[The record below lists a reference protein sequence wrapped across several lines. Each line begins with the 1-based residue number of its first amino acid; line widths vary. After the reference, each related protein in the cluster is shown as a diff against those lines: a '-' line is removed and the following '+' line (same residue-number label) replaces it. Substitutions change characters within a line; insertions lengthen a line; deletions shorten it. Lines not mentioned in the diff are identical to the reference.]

1 MTLGVTEDANRTW
14 QRHILTRCS
23 GQDAISRKCLTV
35 FWGGVKLV
43 RAGRAMSLLV
53 SAYWFCC
60 YNLSTT
66 MNVLELF
73 GFDFSTTLTETQK
86 ITKDYER
93 SNLLLITRLV
103 LRIFLDESMHSRHRI
118 INAEIRSLTDLFV
131 ILEKVLWHGFKSSV
145 QKTMIAL
152 RAPDSELWS
161 CLGKVASV
169 NADMNESYQ
178 CIDRIDKITTPL
190 LRIRAFM
197 RLAVMQKKLGNYFE
211 NLITSSYIRCEN
223 LNEFISLLSKQI
235 AKIREDTGVPIRAL
249 HLDVFRDFYEP
260 WALIRHEECIG
271 LSGALMAL
279 SVLDCNLVLDQTV
292 LENQPVTVELAAYVR
307 LPNISNDPSSETE
320 SDMVD
325 AKSLE
330 LALDQK
336 NYLEQRNHYLES
348 KVVELKMK
356 IEEVNLSALNS
367 NSLVDVATEDTSKM
381 TNEHI
386 AAVEALEKE
395 KFVFSG
401 VSSISI
407 RKGRF
412 HTNFTATTSRYK
424 KVNVD
429 LYEKIRIVEG
439 KYRQLEKDM
448 INANSRYIH
457 EREQQQQVID
467 TLNKRNSMHEMDLEH
482 EAGTSEMLK
491 KELADKTEEY
501 MQTLNVLEKKQQELA
516 VANDR
521 LGKLQRQTSELNEK
535 LKQLPVIKQEL
546 EELTASYK
554 YKSEKLEDCEKA
566 LEELGG
572 HLSES
577 KLKVVELKEELLPL
591 SEAEWEKDG
600 NVLNCKG
607 CNLQFSMSKR
617 KHHCR
622 NCGSI
627 FCNSCTDARVKLP
640 SSAKPVRVCLHCYN
654 LLRSRHNS
662 SLEENSSLNS
672 F

>member
-1 MTLGVTEDANRTW
+1 
-14 QRHILTRCS
+14 
-23 GQDAISRKCLTV
+23 
-35 FWGGVKLV
+35 
-43 RAGRAMSLLV
+43 
-53 SAYWFCC
+53 
-60 YNLSTT
+60 

-73 GFDFSTTLTETQK
+73 GFDFSNTLTETQK
-86 ITKDYER
+86 LTKDYER

-118 INAEIRSLTDLFV
+118 INTEIRPLTDLFV
-131 ILEKVLWHGFKSSV
+131 ILEKILWHGFRSSV
-145 QKTMIAL
+145 QKTMIAF

-178 CIDRIDKITTPL
+178 CIDRLDKITTPL
-190 LRIRAFM
+190 LRIRAFL
-197 RLAVMQKKLGNYFE
+197 RLAVMQKKLGVYFE
-211 NLITSSYIRCEN
+211 NLVTSN
-223 LNEFISLLSKQI
+223 
-235 AKIREDTGVPIRAL
+235 
-249 HLDVFRDFYEP
+249 VFRDFYEP
-260 WALIRHEECIG
+260 WALIRHDECIG
-271 LSGALMAL
+271 LSGTLMAL
-279 SVLDCNLVLDQTV
+279 SVLDCNLALDRPQ

-307 LPNISNDPSSETE
+307 LPNLSNNPNSEKE
-320 SDMVD
+320 SDMAD
-325 AKSLE
+325 EKSLE

-336 NYLEQRNHYLES
+336 NYLEQRNNYLES
-348 KVVELKMK
+348 KVAELKTK
-356 IEEVNLSALNS
+356 IEEINLSGS
-367 NSLVDVATEDTSKM
+367 NNISLASASTEDTPKM
-381 TNEHI
+381 FNDYI
-386 AAVEALEKE
+386 AEVEILKKEKE
-395 KFVFSG
+395 ELAQLASEKED
-401 VSSISI
+401 SI
-407 RKGRF
+407 RILRQQLAD
-412 HTNFTATTSRYK
+412 TK

-439 KYRQLEKDM
+439 KCRQLEKDM
-448 INANSRYIH
+448 ISANKRHNH
-457 EREQQQQVID
+457 EKQQQQQVID
-467 TLNKRNSMHEMDLEH
+467 VLNKKNSMCEMDLEQ

-491 KELADKTEEY
+491 KELADKTDEY
-501 MQTLNVLEKKQQELA
+501 MLTLSVLEKKQQELA

-654 LLRSRHNS
+654 LLRWRHNS

>member
-1 MTLGVTEDANRTW
+1 MANGLDQIFLITLRSVGMTEDEYYRQW
-14 QRHILTRCS
+14 YQFI
-23 GQDAISRKCLTV
+23 
-35 FWGGVKLV
+35 
-43 RAGRAMSLLV
+43 
-53 SAYWFCC
+53 WFCC
-60 YNLSTT
+60 CNRSFT

-73 GFDFSTTLTETQK
+73 GFDFSTTLTETQEL
-86 ITKDYER
+86 TKDYER
-93 SNLLLITRLV
+93 SNLLLITRLI
-103 LRIFLDESMHSRHRI
+103 LRVFLNESMRLRHRI
-118 INAEIRSLTDLFV
+118 ISAEIRSLTDLFV
-131 ILEKVLWHGFKSSV
+131 ILEKILWHGFRSSV

-161 CLGKVASV
+161 CLGKVANV
-169 NADMNESYQ
+169 NPDMNESYQ
-178 CIDRIDKITTPL
+178 CIDRLDNITTPL
-190 LRIRAFM
+190 LRIRAFL
-197 RLAVMQKKLGNYFE
+197 RLAVMQKKLGIYFE
-211 NLITSSYIRCEN
+211 NLITSNYINC
-223 LNEFISLLSKQI
+223 
-235 AKIREDTGVPIRAL
+235 T
-249 HLDVFRDFYEP
+249 HP
-260 WALIRHEECIG
+260 WALIRHDECIG

-279 SVLDCNLVLDQTV
+279 SVLDCNLVLDQAQ
-292 LENQPVTVELAAYVR
+292 LGNQPITVELSAYVC
-307 LPNISNDPSSETE
+307 LPNLSNNTNGEKEP
-320 SDMVD
+320 DMTD
-325 AKSLE
+325 EKLLE

-348 KVVELKMK
+348 KVAELKAK
-356 IEEVNLSALNS
+356 LEEVNLSTLKS
-367 NSLVDVATEDTSKM
+367 ISLADAAAEHASKM

-386 AAVEALEKE
+386 ATTEALEKE
-395 KFVFSG
+395 KAVLAQLASEKEDS
-401 VSSISI
+401 VRIL
-407 RKGRF
+407 RQQLAD
-412 HTNFTATTSRYK
+412 TK

-439 KYRQLEKDM
+439 KCRQLEKDM
-448 INANSRYIH
+448 INANKRYNY

-467 TLNKRNSMHEMDLEH
+467 ILNKRNSVREMDLEH
-482 EAGTSEMLK
+482 ETETSEMLK
-491 KELADKTEEY
+491 KELADKTDEY
-501 MQTLNVLEKKQQELA
+501 MQTLNVLEKKQQEL
-516 VANDR
+516 VVVNDQ

>member
-1 MTLGVTEDANRTW
+1 
-14 QRHILTRCS
+14 
-23 GQDAISRKCLTV
+23 
-35 FWGGVKLV
+35 
-43 RAGRAMSLLV
+43 
-53 SAYWFCC
+53 
-60 YNLSTT
+60 

-73 GFDFSTTLTETQK
+73 GFDFSNTLTETQK
-86 ITKDYER
+86 LTKDYER

-118 INAEIRSLTDLFV
+118 INTEIRPLTDLFV
-131 ILEKVLWHGFKSSV
+131 ILEKVLWHGFRSSV

-152 RAPDSELWS
+152 RTPDSELWS

-178 CIDRIDKITTPL
+178 CIDRLDKITTPL
-190 LRIRAFM
+190 LRIRAFL
-197 RLAVMQKKLGNYFE
+197 RLAVMQKKLGIYFE
-211 NLITSSYIRCEN
+211 NLITSSYIRKS
-223 LNEFISLLSKQI
+223 NEFISLLSKQT
-235 AKIREDTGVPIRAL
+235 TGAPE
-249 HLDVFRDFYEP
+249 DVFRDFYEP
-260 WALIRHEECIG
+260 WALIRHDECIG
-271 LSGALMAL
+271 LSGTLMAL
-279 SVLDCNLVLDQTV
+279 SVLDCNLTLDRPQ
-292 LENQPVTVELAAYVR
+292 LENQPVTVELAAYVC
-307 LPNISNDPSSETE
+307 LPSLSNNPNSEKE
-320 SDMVD
+320 SDTAD

-336 NYLEQRNHYLES
+336 NYLEQRNNYLES
-348 KVVELKMK
+348 KVAELKTK
-356 IEEVNLSALNS
+356 IEEINLSGLN
-367 NSLVDVATEDTSKM
+367 NISLASAATEDASKLF
-381 TNEHI
+381 NDYI
-386 AAVEALEKE
+386 AAVEVLKKEKAELAQLASEKE
-395 KFVFSG
+395 D
-401 VSSISI
+401 SI
-407 RKGRF
+407 RILRQQLAD
-412 HTNFTATTSRYK
+412 TK

-439 KYRQLEKDM
+439 KCRQLEKDM
-448 INANSRYIH
+448 IIANKRYNH
-457 EREQQQQVID
+457 DKQQQQQVID
-467 TLNKRNSMHEMDLEH
+467 VLNKKNSMREMDLEQ

-491 KELADKTEEY
+491 KELADKTDEY
-501 MQTLNVLEKKQQELA
+501 MLTLSVLEKKQQELA

-521 LGKLQRQTSELNEK
+521 LGKLQRQISELNEK

-622 NCGSI
+622 SVQQV
-627 FCNSCTDARVKLP
+627 FV
-640 SSAKPVRVCLHCYN
+640 VY
-654 LLRSRHNS
+654 
-662 SLEENSSLNS
+662 
-672 F
+672 FF

>member
-1 MTLGVTEDANRTW
+1 MNRFVPFNT
-14 QRHILTRCS
+14 
-23 GQDAISRKCLTV
+23 SRYR
-35 FWGGVKLV
+35 FI
-43 RAGRAMSLLV
+43 
-53 SAYWFCC
+53 WFCC
-60 YNLSTT
+60 CSRSIT

-73 GFDFSTTLTETQK
+73 GFDFSTTLTETQEL
-86 ITKDYER
+86 TKDYER

-103 LRIFLDESMHSRHRI
+103 LRVFLDESMRSRHRI
-118 INAEIRSLTDLFV
+118 INAEIRSLADLFV
-131 ILEKVLWHGFKSSV
+131 ILEKVLWHGFRSSV

-161 CLGKVASV
+161 CLGKVANV

-178 CIDRIDKITTPL
+178 CIDRLDKITAPL
-190 LRIRAFM
+190 LRIRAFL

-211 NLITSSYIRCEN
+211 NLITSCYIRFACKTYGLAEQN
-223 LNEFISLLSKQI
+223 ILQN
-235 AKIREDTGVPIRAL
+235 
-249 HLDVFRDFYEP
+249 VFRDFYEP
-260 WALIRHEECIG
+260 WALIRHDECIG

-279 SVLDCNLVLDQTV
+279 SVLDCNLVLDQAQLV
-292 LENQPVTVELAAYVR
+292 NQPVTVELAAYVC
-307 LPNISNDPSSETE
+307 LPNISNNTNGEKEP
-320 SDMVD
+320 DMAD

-330 LALDQK
+330 LVLDQK

-348 KVVELKMK
+348 KVIELKAK
-356 IEEVNLSALNS
+356 LEEVSLSTLNS
-367 NSLVDVATEDTSKM
+367 VSVVNAAMEDASKVTS
-381 TNEHI
+381 EHI
-386 AAVEALEKE
+386 ATTEAQEKE
-395 KFVFSG
+395 KVELAQL
-401 VSSISI
+401 VSEKEDSI
-407 RKGRF
+407 RILRQQLAD
-412 HTNFTATTSRYK
+412 TK

-448 INANSRYIH
+448 ISANKRYNY
-457 EREQQQQVID
+457 EREQQQQMID
-467 TLNKRNSMHEMDLEH
+467 ILNKRNSMREMDFEH

-491 KELADKTEEY
+491 KELADKTDEY

-521 LGKLQRQTSELNEK
+521 LGKFQRQISELNEK
-535 LKQLPVIKQEL
+535 LKQLPVLKQEL

-640 SSAKPVRVCLHCYN
+640 SNAKPVRVCLHCYN

-662 SLEENSSLNS
+662 SLEESSSLNS

>member
-1 MTLGVTEDANRTW
+1 
-14 QRHILTRCS
+14 
-23 GQDAISRKCLTV
+23 
-35 FWGGVKLV
+35 
-43 RAGRAMSLLV
+43 
-53 SAYWFCC
+53 
-60 YNLSTT
+60 
-66 MNVLELF
+66 
-73 GFDFSTTLTETQK
+73 
-86 ITKDYER
+86 
-93 SNLLLITRLV
+93 
-103 LRIFLDESMHSRHRI
+103 
-118 INAEIRSLTDLFV
+118 
-131 ILEKVLWHGFKSSV
+131 
-145 QKTMIAL
+145 
-152 RAPDSELWS
+152 
-161 CLGKVASV
+161 
-169 NADMNESYQ
+169 
-178 CIDRIDKITTPL
+178 
-190 LRIRAFM
+190 
-197 RLAVMQKKLGNYFE
+197 
-211 NLITSSYIRCEN
+211 
-223 LNEFISLLSKQI
+223 
-235 AKIREDTGVPIRAL
+235 
-249 HLDVFRDFYEP
+249 
-260 WALIRHEECIG
+260 LIRHDECIG
-271 LSGALMAL
+271 LSGTLMAL
-279 SVLDCNLVLDQTV
+279 SVLDCNLALDRPQ

-307 LPNISNDPSSETE
+307 LPNLSNNPNSEKE

-325 AKSLE
+325 EKSLE

-336 NYLEQRNHYLES
+336 NYLEQRNNYLES
-348 KVVELKMK
+348 KVAELKTK
-356 IEEVNLSALNS
+356 IEEINLSGPN
-367 NSLVDVATEDTSKM
+367 NISLASAATEDTPKM
-381 TNEHI
+381 FNDHI
-386 AAVEALEKE
+386 AEVEILKKEKE
-395 KFVFSG
+395 ELAQLASEKED
-401 VSSISI
+401 SI
-407 RKGRF
+407 RILRQQLAD
-412 HTNFTATTSRYK
+412 TK

-439 KYRQLEKDM
+439 KCRQLEKDM
-448 INANSRYIH
+448 ISANKRHNH
-457 EREQQQQVID
+457 EKQQQQQVID
-467 TLNKRNSMHEMDLEH
+467 VLNKKNSMREMDLEQ

-491 KELADKTEEY
+491 KELADKTDEY
-501 MQTLNVLEKKQQELA
+501 MLTLSVLEKKQQELA

-535 LKQLPVIKQEL
+535 LKQLPEL

-654 LLRSRHNS
+654 LLRWRHNS